1 MLSGGG
7 GGGINYPSSSKSKL
21 QHIQLSDTTGTSN
34 GIGFYGQVKLMKTFL
49 AENTQDWFGL
59 VKKYP
64 MYTMKYAAVFFVL
77 WAYMSAGGPGYLV

>member
-1 MLSGGG
+1 
-7 GGGINYPSSSKSKL
+7 
-21 QHIQLSDTTGTSN
+21 
-34 GIGFYGQVKLMKTFL
+34 MKTFL

-77 WAYMSAGGPGYLV
+77 WALCLLEVLDILFRHMASWIVSNINR

>member
-1 MLSGGG
+1 
-7 GGGINYPSSSKSKL
+7 
-21 QHIQLSDTTGTSN
+21 
-34 GIGFYGQVKLMKTFL
+34 MKTFL
-49 AENTQDWFGL
+49 AENTQDWFAL